1 MANQIKIGSFLSYIS
16 IITNIVIGLIY
27 TPYMIRM
34 LGQSEYG
41 LYSLTASVIAY
52 LTVLDLGFGDAI
64 IRYTAKYRAEG
75 KTREQSELFG
85 MFIFL
90 YSIIGIIAFI
100 IGLLLTLNAGYFFHE
115 TMSTE
120 EIFKVKIMLWIMT
133 FNIAFTFPMSI
144 WGAIMCAYE
153 RFVFQKIVII
163 ARNVLN
169 PLVMVVLLSV
179 GYKAIALVIITTI
192 FNMFSLVA
200 NWLYCKR
207 RLKIKVRF
215 CLFNLGFIKEVC
227 LYSFWIFLN
236 VIMDRIY
243 WNTGQF
249 VLGIYQGT
257 VAIAVYSLA
266 IQLHFMYNSFSTAIS
281 SLLLPKVIRVV
292 VSGNDYNEVSNFF
305 IKVGRLQYI
314 AMSFILTSFIIF
326 GKPFIKL
333 WAGQGYEDTY
343 IISLLLFVPLTVPL
357 IQNIGITILKARNQM
372 KFRSVVYVIIALLS
386 LLISIPLSKEY
397 SGIGC
402 AVATSIAL
410 VLGHIIIMNIYY
422 KCEQQIDI
430 VLFWKNIAKM
440 SVVPGVIILI
450 WLFNDNSMHS
460 EAWDTSTLL
469 IFFVIFSMLYLPL
482 FFFFSMNQYERE
494 LFISPVL
501 KLRSIIR
508 I

>member
-1 MANQIKIGSFLSYIS
+1 M
-16 IITNIVIGLIY
+16 
-27 TPYMIRM
+27 
-34 LGQSEYG
+34 
-41 LYSLTASVIAY
+41 
-52 LTVLDLGFGDAI
+52 
-64 IRYTAKYRAEG
+64 
-75 KTREQSELFG
+75 
-85 MFIFL
+85 
-90 YSIIGIIAFI
+90 
-100 IGLLLTLNAGYFFHE
+100 
-115 TMSTE
+115 
-120 EIFKVKIMLWIMT
+120 
-133 FNIAFTFPMSI
+133 
-144 WGAIMCAYE
+144 
-153 RFVFQKIVII
+153 
-163 ARNVLN
+163 
-169 PLVMVVLLSV
+169 
-179 GYKAIALVIITTI
+179 
-192 FNMFSLVA
+192 
-200 NWLYCKR
+200 
-207 RLKIKVRF
+207 
-215 CLFNLGFIKEVC
+215 FNLGFIKEVC